1 MGGIGPGEGSCS
13 KRKWALYLSELAK
26 QLENLTLHFMLFEN
40 INMEGIERKME
51 LMVSFNET
59 HQLDYSVL
67 SKDDD
72 YDEV

>member
-1 MGGIGPGEGSCS
+1 MNGHYMMSPTHNQNDET
-13 KRKWALYLSELAK
+13 ED
-26 QLENLTLHFMLFEN
+26 MLFEN

>member
-1 MGGIGPGEGSCS
+1 MDGHYMMSPTHNQNDET
-13 KRKWALYLSELAK
+13 ED
-26 QLENLTLHFMLFEN
+26 MLFEN